1 MVCSHKFVN
10 FVMHTLEFASEE
22 MLTISEISEFQ
33 ERRMIKKKRKDTNK
47 PVGILVSALLTAE
60 AE

>member
-22 MLTISEISEFQ
+22 MLNISEISEFQ
-33 ERRMIKKKRKDTNK
+33 ERRMIKRRKDTNK
-47 PVGILVSALLTAE
+47 PVGIHVSALLTAV